1 MRGPGRVKAKQ
12 TVLKCFVPANAGNG
26 ISYANAVWKLWA
38 VPCCFLVHLHD
49 SAPRAHWNIC
59 HYAVR
64 WRRVITRIQ
73 GSESV
78 KHLYFILF
86 PMLQCVGKIYNFSI
100 VDVYA
105 AQLQTRERMFCWILP
120 VGSIVFGHLGP
131 GFPSPRSSAPSRRCA
146 TQQLRELPFHRL
158 IELRALLRGA
168 CQTTHYQQNVYIY
181 IYIG

>member
-1 MRGPGRVKAKQ
+1 M
-12 TVLKCFVPANAGNG
+12 F
-26 ISYANAVWKLWA
+26 
-38 VPCCFLVHLHD
+38 
-49 SAPRAHWNIC
+49 
-59 HYAVR
+59 
-64 WRRVITRIQ
+64 
-73 GSESV
+73 
-78 KHLYFILF
+78 
-86 PMLQCVGKIYNFSI
+86 QCVGKIYNFSI

-168 CQTTHYQQNVYIY
+168 CRTTHYQQNVYLY
-181 IYIG
+181 IYRLGLVGTEHDRKPTNLCGLPDPNPIAR

>member
-1 MRGPGRVKAKQ
+1 MPLCCA
-12 TVLKCFVPANAGNG
+12 LKTC
-26 ISYANAVWKLWA
+26 
-38 VPCCFLVHLHD
+38 
-49 SAPRAHWNIC
+49 
-59 HYAVR
+59 
-64 WRRVITRIQ
+64 TRIQ
-73 GSESV
+73 GGESV
-78 KHLYFILF
+78 KHLFHFISHVS
-86 PMLQCVGKIYNFSI
+86 CVGKIYKFSI

-168 CQTTHYQQNVYIY
+168 CRTTHYICRMS
-181 IYIG
+181 IYIGLVGTEHDRKPTNLCGLPDPNPIAR

>member
-59 HYAVR
+59 HHAVR

-100 VDVYA
+100 CWCLCSAVA
-105 AQLQTRERMFCWILP
+105 A

-168 CQTTHYQQNVYIY
+168 CRTTHYQQNVYIY
-181 IYIG
+181 I